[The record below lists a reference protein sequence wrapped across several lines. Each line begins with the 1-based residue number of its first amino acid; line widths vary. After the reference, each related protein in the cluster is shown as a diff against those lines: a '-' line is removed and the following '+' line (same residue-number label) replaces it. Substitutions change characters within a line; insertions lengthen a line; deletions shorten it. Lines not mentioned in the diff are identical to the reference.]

1 MSSKQ
6 IAIFSWAI
14 PKGGL
19 PKVMLKEYYDFR
31 SRNISVNILTQN
43 TIPDDYVSEF
53 ANIGS
58 ENCIVVTP
66 NSKSRKEDISDFLPG
81 VKISMNGSPL
91 SNIISLTRYLR
102 IRNFSTIIAH
112 QLLSAYILMPYC
124 FINRKPFILILH
136 DNPFL
141 FLKKKNIERMSFI
154 RRFEAILV
162 YLLSNIVIFS
172 SKSTVCTTPQI
183 KGEVES
189 KLKIHKALLVAEYGI
204 DTFPAVVS
212 SNRKI
217 ILTVSKWSEFRNPT
231 AYIDLLEL
239 LPTKMKLVMVGR
251 WDTEVELER
260 FRAEVI
266 RRALGGR
273 LILIGNVSEEELS
286 HLYDETR
293 VFVRLGFSE
302 NGTGQAILEAI
313 GHGCP
318 VVISRGLGASTM
330 VLDGETGFLVDENN
344 LVDVADK
351 IVTIFSNVEIVE
363 KMSKCAYEVAR
374 KHSWQTY
381 LNTISAL
388 TE

>member
-124 FINRKPFILILH
+124 
-136 DNPFL
+136 
-141 FLKKKNIERMSFI
+141 
-154 RRFEAILV
+154 
-162 YLLSNIVIFS
+162 
-172 SKSTVCTTPQI
+172 
-183 KGEVES
+183 
-189 KLKIHKALLVAEYGI
+189 
-204 DTFPAVVS
+204 
-212 SNRKI
+212 
-217 ILTVSKWSEFRNPT
+217 
-231 AYIDLLEL
+231 YI
-239 LPTKMKLVMVGR
+239 
-251 WDTEVELER
+251 
-260 FRAEVI
+260 
-266 RRALGGR
+266 
-273 LILIGNVSEEELS
+273 
-286 HLYDETR
+286 
-293 VFVRLGFSE
+293 
-302 NGTGQAILEAI
+302 
-313 GHGCP
+313 
-318 VVISRGLGASTM
+318 
-330 VLDGETGFLVDENN
+330 
-344 LVDVADK
+344 
-351 IVTIFSNVEIVE
+351 
-363 KMSKCAYEVAR
+363 
-374 KHSWQTY
+374 
-381 LNTISAL
+381 
-388 TE
+388 